1 MARIATPAPR
11 SPRRLVL
18 GALVIL
24 SILLVPATA
33 IARDSSARKVG
44 RGFANLTL
52 GVLAIPGEITRTTR
66 TSGPFLGATWGLTK
80 GVGMMVASEVIGVW
94 EVLTCPF
101 ETPPGFKPILSPE
114 FPWGYF
120 FEDRSSSRSS
130 RERPVRQRQKPTP

>member
-1 MARIATPAPR
+1 
-11 SPRRLVL
+11 
-18 GALVIL
+18 VIL

-44 RGFANLTL
+44 RGFANLSL

-80 GVGMMVASEVIGVW
+80 GIGMMVASEAVGVW

-120 FEDRSSSRSS
+120 FEDGSSRSS
-130 RERPVRQRQKPTP
+130 RERPVRKRQEPTL